1 MVNAQLLEE
10 AKSLAPQDR
19 WDLIEALQ
27 ESLEGD
33 SSEPSDEVA
42 DAMLARVRDWQAGL
56 VTPIPW
62 SEMKAGLDRDLRP

>member
-1 MVNAQLLEE
+1 MVNVQLLEE
-10 AKSLAPQDR
+10 AKSLAPEDQ

-33 SSEPSDEVA
+33 SRKPSDEVA

-62 SEMKAGLDRDLRP
+62 SEMKTGLDRDFRS